1 MESKDIM
8 ALKEVAGALNS
19 IPVAGKAYMSLMYN
33 CISTVEAI
41 AEKYRQ
47 AQQAAEA
54 GAGMAGAGA
63 GAEMSGAGAGMAGA
77 GAGMAEAGA
86 GMAGAGAEMA
96 EAAASAA
103 TQGAKG
109 PVIG

>member
-63 GAEMSGAGAGMAGA
+63 GMAGAGAGMAGA
-77 GAGMAEAGA
+77 GAEMVGAGA
-86 GMAGAGAEMA
+86 GMA

>member
-19 IPVAGKAYMSLMYN
+19 IPVAGKAHMSLMYN

-63 GAEMSGAGAGMAGA
+63 G
-77 GAGMAEAGA
+77 
-86 GMAGAGAEMA
+86 MA

>member
-33 CISTVEAI
+33 CMSTVEAI

-63 GAEMSGAGAGMAGA
+63 GMAGAGAGMAGA
-77 GAGMAEAGA
+77 GAEMVGAGA
-86 GMAGAGAEMA
+86 GMA